1 MRERV
6 LWRMAEEPRAK
17 RLPNLD
23 DVHSIGIVLPCQ
35 STEEEQRTIQLFA
48 SHMAKRDITVALY
61 RLPAE
66 DDTLRKTQ
74 GKKTK
79 TRTKTG
85 FPTSEHLSLFSS
97 HTYDIVIAAA
107 HAGSHEVLYAVL
119 STPALLRVAYDD
131 TSLLPYPLTNRA
143 FDLFIRGTGE
153 CDLTDYL
160 RQILILLT
168 NIKKGK

>member
-6 LWRMAEEPRAK
+6 LWRMALEPRTK

-23 DVHSIGIVLPCQ
+23 NVHSIGIVLPCQ
-35 STEEEQRTIQLFA
+35 STDEERHTLQLFA

-66 DDTLRKTQ
+66 DDTLRQTQ
-74 GKKTK
+74 
-79 TRTKTG
+79 
-85 FPTSEHLSLFSS
+85 EHLSLFSS

-107 HAGSHEVLYAVL
+107 PAGDQSTLYAVL

-131 TSLLPYPLTNRA
+131 TSLLPHPLTNRA

-153 CDLTDYL
+153 CELTDYL
-160 RQILILLT
+160 RQLLILLT
-168 NIKKGK
+168 SIKKGK